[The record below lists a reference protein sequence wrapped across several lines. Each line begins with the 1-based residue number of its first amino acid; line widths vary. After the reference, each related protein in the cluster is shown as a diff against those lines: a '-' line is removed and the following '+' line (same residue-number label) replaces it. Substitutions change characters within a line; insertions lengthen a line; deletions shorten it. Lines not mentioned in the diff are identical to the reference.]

1 MTPQPLTVGFLGLS
15 HLHPPSYMPL
25 FQAIPGAAVVAV
37 ADSNP
42 AVLDRFLKDFPVR
55 GYSDWHNL
63 LERESLDLAVIFLPH
78 ADCPDA
84 AVACA
89 QRGIHVLVEKPMA
102 ASAEGVRRMIA
113 AAKQAGVILSTPYVW
128 RYHPVALQMKKL
140 IEQGVTG
147 RIVGCEGRC
156 AAGRLVSLQGCPCRL
171 DAQEGPQRRRPHVQS
186 WGPLDRSLPVAAG
199 GRGCRDNWK
208 ERTC

>member
-1 MTPQPLTVGFLGLS
+1 
-15 HLHPPSYMPL
+15 MPL

-42 AVLDRFLKDFPVR
+42 AVLDRFTRDFPVR
-55 GYSDWHNL
+55 GYSDWRDL

-89 QRGIHVLVEKPMA
+89 QRGVHVLVEKPMA

-113 AAKQAGVILSTPYVW
+113 AAEQAGVILSTPYVW

-156 AAGRLVSLQGCPCRL
+156 AAGRLGRYTEAHAGWMLEKARSGG
-171 DAQEGPQRRRPHVQS
+171 GPMFNLGVHWIDLYR
-186 WGPLDRSLPVAAG
+186 WLLAD
-199 GRGCRDNWK
+199 
-208 ERTC
+208 